1 MNNPSAT
8 EIKLERLL
16 ALIERLQVETES
28 FFDQPEQEQLWYNR
42 GYANGMIGALQVL
55 GYGDALAGR
64 VSADATDLLV
74 GCELLSWGRAY
85 LHGQEMGERE
95 LHEVLGTSGSKSN

>member
-1 MNNPSAT
+1 MHSASPA
-8 EIKLERLL
+8 EVKLERLL
-16 ALIERLQVETES
+16 ALIERLHTETEG

-55 GYGDALAGR
+55 GYGDVLAGR
-64 VSADATDLLV
+64 VSADAVDLLA

-85 LHGQEMGERE
+85 LHGQEIGERE
-95 LHEVLGTSGSKSN
+95 THEVLGKTGSQSN

>member
-1 MNNPSAT
+1 MRSPSST
-8 EIKLERLL
+8 EIRLERLL
-16 ALIERLQVETES
+16 ALIERLQAETES
-28 FFDQPEQEQLWYNR
+28 FFDKPEQEQLWYNR

-85 LHGQEMGERE
+85 LHGQEMGGQETYE
-95 LHEVLGTSGSKSN
+95 ILGKPGPKRN